1 MKRFFDLQ
9 LFADEPAEVEP
20 VAEGNT
26 TASDEKPKDDRN
38 TPKYSDNDLDKL
50 FNRKFAEHEKKKAKE
65 IEEAKA
71 AEREAAKLEKMN
83 EHQKTA
89 YELEQARKELDDL
102 KREKALSEMSKT
114 ARKMLSDKNISVPDE
129 LLSMMVTTD
138 AEETKAAIDSFA
150 TMFNEA
156 VDKAKREFY
165 RGEPPKR
172 GAGIETPVSEIE
184 KRIKKYT

>member
-1 MKRFFDLQ
+1 MKKFFDLQ
-9 LFADEPAEVEP
+9 LFADEAAEVEP
-20 VAEGNT
+20 VAEGSP
-26 TASDEKPKDDRN
+26 ASDAKPKDDRD

-83 EHQKTA
+83 EHQRTA
-89 YELEQARKELDDL
+89 HELEQAKKELDEL
-102 KREKALSEMSKT
+102 KREKTLSEMSKT
-114 ARKMLSDKNISVPDE
+114 ARKLLSDKNISVPDE

-156 VDKAKREFY
+156 VEKAKKEFY

-172 GAGIETPVSEIE
+172 GAGESPVSEIE